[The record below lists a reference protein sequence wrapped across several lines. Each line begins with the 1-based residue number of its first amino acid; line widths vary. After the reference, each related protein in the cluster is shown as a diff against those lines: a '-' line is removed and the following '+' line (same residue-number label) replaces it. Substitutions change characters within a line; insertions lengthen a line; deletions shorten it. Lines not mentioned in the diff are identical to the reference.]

1 MFPKVARFSLLIGA
15 VCVPLAC
22 GGEEVKYQSK
32 GAYSGAKANLPSVPT
47 LQKKPVKNGDAYTV
61 WGAAYFLRSVVHRK
75 DIVGKDITITGY
87 ITKTNIEDAPKCA
100 VHKTGKADPE
110 DCHAPVPTFWI
121 GDTKDAPENESIK
134 VMGWASNFAQLHDAI
149 EQFDKEKGKP
159 AKDGKEKEA
168 FTDNFWGVKIP
179 DPLPA
184 KGAKVAVKGDY
195 ATTFTKATSGTVADP
210 IMGLLTYGE
219 IEQLEPAPEEATLPG
234 MKRKK

>member
-1 MFPKVARFSLLIGA
+1 MPTARSAGVAT
-15 VCVPLAC
+15 LAISILAGC
-22 GGEEVKYQSK
+22 GGEKPKYTPR
-32 GAYSGAKANLPSVPT
+32 AAPSGVSVSLPPVPNVPQRPIKA
-47 LQKKPVKNGDAYTV
+47 GDAYTV
-61 WGAAYFLRSVVHRK
+61 WGASYQLRSRVHHKDVAGKPLKVV
-75 DIVGKDITITGY
+75 GY
-87 ITKTNIEDAPKCA
+87 ISKTNLPDAPACA
-100 VHKTGKADPE
+100 VHKTGKEDPE
-110 DCHAPVPTFWI
+110 GCRPPIPTFWLC
-121 GDTKDAPENESIK
+121 DSKDAPDADCIR